1 MLLAQ
6 VEVHFY
12 ILVAVV
18 GQQNN
23 RRGKKGATGINSNVS
38 VMESCVGRVYSGK
51 AVLRQMKDTLKLV

>member
-12 ILVAVV
+12 ILSAVV

-23 RRGKKGATGINSNVS
+23 RRGKGATEINSNVS

-51 AVLRQMKDTLKLV
+51 AVLRQMKDTLKPV